1 MSITKTFV
9 NANAAWNYVLREG
22 LPITSLKM
30 GNKGMNRVEISGI
43 GGKITAPSS
52 TAIKA
57 HGKMRY
63 SKGMF

>member
-1 MSITKTFV
+1 MHINKTF
-9 NANAAWNYVLREG
+9 ANSKAAWNYVLREG

-43 GGKITAPSS
+43 GGKITTPSS
-52 TAIKA
+52 TAIRA
-57 HGKMRY
+57 HGRMRY